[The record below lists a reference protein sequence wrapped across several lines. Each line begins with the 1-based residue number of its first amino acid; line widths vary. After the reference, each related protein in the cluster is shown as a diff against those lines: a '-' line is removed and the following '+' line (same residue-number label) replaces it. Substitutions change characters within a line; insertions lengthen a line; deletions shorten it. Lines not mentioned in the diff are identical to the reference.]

1 MSDIRTLDLNLLKAF
16 VMLLDECNVSRAAKR
31 LSVTQPAMSGILNRL
46 RESFNDP
53 LFVRVQHGMQPTER
67 ALQLGQT
74 ARKILQ
80 EISTMLQPPV
90 LEPEKLT
97 MTLRIAAMDYVQQ
110 IIALP
115 LILRLRRLAP
125 NVRVALL
132 SVQGASIKTLFEQN
146 KIDLALVS
154 RMHLSPEMPQ
164 TLLYEERYV
173 CAMSQQHP
181 MANQALSLDQFCEL
195 PFAMLSYNGGEF
207 SGATD
212 IALQKIGRQRKVMV
226 SVNHI
231 SLLPQL
237 LQDSDLVAV
246 LPEHLA
252 QTLPNVHLQTPPLDV
267 DAFTMMMAWHERT
280 EQDPAHQWLRNVLQ
294 EIIGEIA

>member
-1 MSDIRTLDLNLLKAF
+1 
-16 VMLLDECNVSRAAKR
+16 
-31 LSVTQPAMSGILNRL
+31 
-46 RESFNDP
+46 
-53 LFVRVQHGMQPTER
+53 
-67 ALQLGQT
+67 
-74 ARKILQ
+74 
-80 EISTMLQPPV
+80 MLQPPI
-90 LEPEKLT
+90 LEPENLT
-97 MTLRIAAMDYVQQ
+97 LTLRIVAMDYVQQ

-132 SVQGASIKTLFEQN
+132 PVQGASIKTLFEQN

-181 MANQALSLDQFCEL
+181 MANQPLSLDQFCEL

-237 LQDSDLVAV
+237 LQNSDLVAV

-252 QTLPNVHLQTPPLDV
+252 QTLPNVHLQTTPLDV

-280 EQDPAHQWLRNVLQ
+280 GQDPAHQWLRSVLQ